1 MKLDAQ
7 KIEVKNSNEEI
18 YVIIKI
24 KIFVNKLIN

>member
-18 YVIIKI
+18 YVIIEI
-24 KIFVNKLIN
+24 KILVNKLIN